1 MVIVQE
7 AAETFASM
15 HRSVRVGRRRRSR
28 EQHVGKTVVVPLAM
42 LVPKVFSNR
51 PTKMSIARPAAN
63 ATVSGRKADSPCAIE
78 SAFTNSLTAS
88 APRRRRGAVVLL
100 PAPLGPQTTTTRGSF
115 IGPARLG
122 IAGTITCLMPLK
134 EQGGWIIVDVQV
146 VPRASR
152 TAVGPMVGDRLR
164 VAVTSPPVDGAANA
178 AVIEAV
184 AAAFGV
190 RRAAVEIIRGERGR
204 RKTVRIA
211 STTRDVLE
219 RILGTPLQS

>member
-1 MVIVQE
+1 
-7 AAETFASM
+7 
-15 HRSVRVGRRRRSR
+15 
-28 EQHVGKTVVVPLAM
+28 
-42 LVPKVFSNR
+42 
-51 PTKMSIARPAAN
+51 MSGGL
-63 ATVSGRKADSPCAIE
+63 SGP
-78 SAFTNSLTAS
+78 
-88 APRRRRGAVVLL
+88 
-100 PAPLGPQTTTTRGSF
+100 
-115 IGPARLG
+115 G
-122 IAGTITCLMPLK
+122 IAGTIACLMPWK
-134 EQGGWIIVDVQV
+134 EQGGGLIVDVQV

-178 AVIEAV
+178 AVIEAL

-211 STTRDVLE
+211 GTTRDVLE